1 MALYTH
7 HLPAWKKEEVDDI
20 KKNAKAYKLIGLVDI
35 YGIPAQQ
42 VQQIRRN
49 LRGKAVIKVT
59 RNTLIRHAFNEI
71 GGDVKNM
78 SKYISGHSA
87 IIFTNDNPFKLY
99 KQLEKTKTKMAA
111 KSGEKAP
118 EDIVIASG
126 PTSFKPGPIVGE
138 LQQAGIPAAIEGGKV
153 KIRETK
159 TVVKAGGV
167 ISAKLAAILVKLDI
181 KPMDVGV
188 LLQAAYHDGSI
199 YEPSVL
205 AVDETVILGQIA
217 LAGRQALALSLEA
230 AIPTKDTAP
239 ALLTKAVRDAR
250 GLAVEAAIYEKD
262 VVDAIIGKAYREG
275 QAIKSLVK

>member
-7 HLPAWKKEEVDDI
+7 HLPSWKKDEVEEI
-20 KKNAKAYKLIGLVDI
+20 KANAKKFSLIGLVDM

-59 RNTLIRHAFNEI
+59 RNTLIKHAFAEI
-71 GGDVKNM
+71 GGDVKDL
-78 SKYISGHSA
+78 SRYISGHSA

-111 KSGEKAP
+111 KAGEKAP

-138 LQQAGIPAAIEGGKV
+138 LQQAGIPAAIEAGKV
-153 KIRETK
+153 RIKETR
-159 TVVKAGGV
+159 TVVKKGGV

-188 LLQAAYHDGSI
+188 ALQAAYHDGSI

-230 AIPTKDTAP
+230 AIPTKDSMD
-239 ALLTKAVRDAR
+239 ALLIKAVRDAR
-250 GLAVEAAIYEKD
+250 GLAIEAAIYEKD